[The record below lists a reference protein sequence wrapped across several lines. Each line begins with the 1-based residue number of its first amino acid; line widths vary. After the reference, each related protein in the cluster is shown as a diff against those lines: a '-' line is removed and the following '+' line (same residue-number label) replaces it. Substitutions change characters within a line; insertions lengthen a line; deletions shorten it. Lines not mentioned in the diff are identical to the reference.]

1 MNKYRLNQIME
12 ILLFPVVDSG
22 LSEKDPLLT
31 YYLNYIQY
39 LDQLQA
45 GTANASHAL
54 SGVNAAKK
62 ELINYLVRR
71 NAGNVKSEDEVWML
85 MELYYPMNRIQ
96 KEMQDITRYCNMA
109 GKTGIAKENISICY
123 LNVLSKIARS
133 LVTYRDGRAAIR
145 YWTEH
150 REDTESQF
158 IFDKESVYNKVEIW
172 NLLCRF
178 TAPDI
183 YIVIAAVDNHLGM
196 EALYEQK
203 AGIILADKL
212 LTQTMQKGV
221 SENHIHFNAGFDY
234 EILWLRRMDI
244 RFINNVSIT
253 KWTKAESIRLSMCL
267 FRYMAAAYL
276 NMGENTDFTS
286 WIWMRAKNTAVY
298 AMVKQLYDGQ
308 YRDELCVEGYHNI
321 RRLCQQLEKN
331 YSPRSYDYLMNTVYS
346 EYLEYKVSSEFIL
359 LYQCYAYLRSR
370 GRADTSFARLFLQ
383 YLRNKNE
390 YYYSMYEQY
399 TLQGLKFFQK
409 KYNQTKSNAESVMDR
424 TDLMVE
430 IFRSQAKVRNLKKLE
445 IRIAPAVSEKDLNP
459 LEYKAVRRRILPQLY
474 DQIYG
479 ILSACKRYI
488 LESTLGVNKAW
499 NTIYQE
505 EKGKLSESG
514 QKDIIDKIK
523 NKNPVIPTLGIVFHF
538 LKSEYYEDMS
548 GYECWRNAIQRP
560 GKYTRYKL
568 MRRYFMYDVAMAIEE
583 IRSTVP
589 KLSEYIVGID
599 AASDENAT
607 EPWMFSMVYKN
618 MRSSE
623 VVKPVVKRQRNSN
636 GFEYIQS
643 IGFTYHVG
651 EDFRHLIS
659 GLRHVHEV
667 IEEFGYRAG
676 DRLGH
681 ALALG
686 VDVDKWVNRNEVVT
700 LPRLEYLENML
711 WMWGINTCEGVELP
725 IQLGVL
731 EDRIIS
737 IAKSIYK
744 RSESITVKML
754 YTAYKMKFDADHRKI
769 SERIEGHSNR
779 DTHIFCSYDQCE
791 KECYDT
797 WNSERLLL
805 TNYCPVFEE
814 RYSKKELVEVDKGDV
829 PLYRKLQEYLIDKIE
844 KAGIYIE
851 TNPTSNL
858 SIGELEYMDKHPI
871 FSLNQIEGRSGH
883 QVLVTINSDDP
894 AVFNTNVEN
903 EFAYIYYA
911 AEKQG
916 ISKAAILEW
925 IDKVRQYGMEASF
938 VQTIKS
944 AEQIYIEINTIL
956 KAIEH
961 IKHRR

>member
-1 MNKYRLNQIME
+1 MNKYRLNQILE
-12 ILLFPVVDSG
+12 ILLFPVVDSA

-39 LDQLQA
+39 MDQLQA
-45 GTANASHAL
+45 CTANASHNL

-71 NAGNVKSEDEVWML
+71 NAGNVNSEDEVWML
-85 MELYYPMNRIQ
+85 MELYYPMNRLQ
-96 KEMQDITRYCNMA
+96 KEMQEIDRYCHTA
-109 GKTGIAKENISICY
+109 GRKGSAKEKICICY
-123 LNVLSKIARS
+123 LNSLSKIAHS
-133 LVTYRDGRAAIR
+133 LITYRDGRAAIR
-145 YWTEH
+145 YWAEH
-150 REDTESQF
+150 GEDTENQL

-183 YIVIAAVDNHLGM
+183 YIVIAAVDKNLGL

-203 AGIILADKL
+203 AGIVLADKL
-212 LTQTMQKGV
+212 LTQAMQKGV
-221 SENHIHFNAGFDY
+221 AENHIHFNVGFDY
-234 EILWLRRMDI
+234 EILWLRRMDLC
-244 RFINNVSIT
+244 FVNHVSII
-253 KWTKAESIRLSMCL
+253 KWTRAESIRLSMCL
-267 FRYMAAAYL
+267 FRYMAAVYL
-276 NMGENTDFTS
+276 NEGENTDFS
-286 WIWMRAKNTAVY
+286 VWMWMKAKDTAAY
-298 AMVKQLYDGQ
+298 TMVKQLYDGQ
-308 YRDELCVEGYHNI
+308 YPDKLGADEYHNI
-321 RRLCQQLEKN
+321 LRMCQPLEEN
-331 YSPRSYDYLMNTVYS
+331 YSPKAYDYLMNRVYS

-359 LYQCYAYLRSR
+359 LYQCYTYLRGR
-370 GRADTSFARLFLQ
+370 GRADTSFARLFIQ

-390 YYYSMYEQY
+390 YYYSMYEQC

-409 KYNQTKSNAESVMDR
+409 KYRQTKSMAESVMDR

-445 IRIAPAVSEKDLNP
+445 IRIAPAVSETDLNP
-459 LEYKAVRRRILPQLY
+459 LEYKSVRRRLLPQLY

-479 ILSACKRYI
+479 ILSAYKRYI
-488 LESTLGVNKAW
+488 LESTLGVKETW
-499 NTIYQE
+499 NIIHCE
-505 EKGKLSESG
+505 EKEKLSESE
-514 QKDIIDKIK
+514 QKYIIDEIK
-523 NKNPVIPTLGIVFHF
+523 KKNPAIPTLGIVFHF

-548 GYECWRNAIQRP
+548 GYECWKNVIQRP
-560 GKYTRYKL
+560 GKHTRYKL
-568 MRRYFMYDVAMAIEE
+568 MRRYFMSDVAMAIEE
-583 IRSTVP
+583 IRSAVP

-623 VVKPVVKRQRNSN
+623 VVKPVVKRQRNPN
-636 GFEYIQS
+636 GFEYIQN

-659 GLRHVHEV
+659 GLRHVDEV
-667 IEEFGYRAG
+667 IEEFGYRTG

-686 VDVDKWVNRNEVVT
+686 IDIDKWVDRNEVVT

-711 WMWGINTCEGVELP
+711 WMWGINTCEGIGLP
-725 IQLGVL
+725 IQPEVL

-737 IAKSIYK
+737 MAKSIYK

-769 SERIEGHSNR
+769 CERVEKYSNR
-779 DTHIFCSYDQCE
+779 DTHIFCRYDQCE
-791 KECYDT
+791 KECYET

-814 RYSKKELVEVDKGDV
+814 RYSKKELVEVDKRDV
-829 PLYRKLQEYLIDKIE
+829 PLFRKLQEYLIDKVE

-871 FSLNQIEGRSGH
+871 FSLNQINGQSGH
-883 QVLVTINSDDP
+883 RVLVTINSDDP

-944 AEQIYIEINTIL
+944 AEQIYIDTDTIL

-961 IKHRR
+961 IMHRR